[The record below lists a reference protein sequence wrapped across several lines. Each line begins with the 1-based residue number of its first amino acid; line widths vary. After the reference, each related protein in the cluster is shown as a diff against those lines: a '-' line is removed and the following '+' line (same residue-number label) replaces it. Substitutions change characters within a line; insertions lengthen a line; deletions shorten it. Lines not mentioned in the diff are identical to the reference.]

1 MQNRYAGDV
10 GDFMKLGLLRYVA
23 ALPSD
28 GGAGLTM
35 GLNWYLAPDEGHNTD
50 GKHISYLQPSNRHH
64 HALRVCDPD
73 LMHCLGRV
81 VEHGRTVQALE
92 ECGALPTKSPT
103 HAEMLDPVGGAVGR
117 GLWHRRALEALAGA
131 DAAFVDPDN
140 GIRSAAQ
147 GSKVHKFALI
157 GELAD
162 YAARGQSLFAYHHAD
177 RSADVRTQAER
188 RLHELADGVGQ
199 EPVGAVIA
207 RRGTCRF
214 FLITAA
220 RDTTTYWSPAC
231 RHLDLPSH
239 GLSDD
244 GCDRPVPRSTER
256 ASGGNG
262 SSTSWTAR

>member
-10 GDFMKLGLLRYVA
+10 GDFMKLGLLRHVA
-23 ALPSD
+23 APASD

-35 GLNWYLAPDEGHNTD
+35 GLNWYLAPDEGHNAD
-50 GKHISYLQPSNRHH
+50 GKHITYLQPSSRHH
-64 HALRVCDPD
+64 HALRVCDLD
-73 LMHCLGRV
+73 LMRCLGRLDL
-81 VEHGRTVQALE
+81 HDRSVQALE

-103 HAEMLDPVGGAVGR
+103 HAEMLDPAAGAVGR
-117 GLWHRRALEALAGA
+117 RLWHRRALEALAGG

-140 GIRSAAQ
+140 GIRAAAQ
-147 GSKVHKFALI
+147 GSRVHKYALI

-177 RSADVRTQAER
+177 RSADVRTQAKR

-220 RDTTTYWSPAC
+220 GG
-231 RHLDLPSH
+231 HHDL
-239 GLSDD
+239 LA
-244 GCDRPVPRSTER
+244 
-256 ASGGNG
+256 ASLRRYV
-262 SSTSWTAR
+262 SRWTPHAELVT